1 MNWKMLWP
9 AVVAGLVMLPFLAP
23 LWLMTSG
30 ALRAPGAA
38 IGSIWWPDAW
48 SLEGLRAAFSL
59 VPLTQGLLNSLLI
72 LLAAVPLTLFT
83 ASCAGLALALVPRR
97 QQTRLILALL
107 LLAAIPLTA
116 VWVPRF
122 ALFHFAGLSH
132 GLLPMIAPALMA
144 GAPLYVLLYFL
155 AFRRIPDGLFEAAR
169 LEGLSWW
176 TLWWRIA
183 LPLARPTT
191 VAVGVLA
198 GAQFW
203 NSFMDALLY
212 LHNEREQTAPALL
225 HALDLLGS
233 TNWPVLM
240 AGAAAVTLPIIGA
253 FLFAQ
258 RYFEAPERGSS
269 WLGR

>member
-1 MNWKMLWP
+1 MSILHRWRGPLAG
-9 AVVAGLVMLPFLAP
+9 AVILLFLAP
-23 LWLMTSG
+23 VWLMISG
-30 ALRAPGAA
+30 ALRAPGSA
-38 IGSIWWPDAW
+38 IGSAWWPAQW
-48 SLEGLRAAFSL
+48 SFEGLRAAFSL
-59 VPLTQGLLNSLLI
+59 VPLAQGLLNSLLI
-72 LLAAVPLTLFT
+72 LLAAVPLTLLT
-83 ASCAGLALALVPRR
+83 ASAAGLALALVPR
-97 QQTRLILALL
+97 QQQQRLIAALL
-107 LLAAIPLTA
+107 LLAAVPMTA

-122 ALFHFAGLSH
+122 TLFHAAGFADGM
-132 GLLPMIAPALMA
+132 LPIVAPALMA

-155 AFRRIPDGLFEAAR
+155 AFRRIPETLFEAAR

-176 TLWWRIA
+176 SLWRQVA

-203 NSFMDALLY
+203 NNFMDALLY
-212 LHNEREQTAPALL
+212 LHSEDDQTAPLLL

-240 AGAAAVTLPIIGA
+240 AGAAAVTLPVLAA
-253 FLFAQ
+253 FLLAH
-258 RYFEAPERGSS
+258 RYFEAPERGQS

>member
-1 MNWKMLWP
+1 MSSILSWRGSA
-9 AVVAGLVMLPFLAP
+9 AVLVAVLFLAP
-23 LWLMTSG
+23 VWLMLSG
-30 ALRAPGAA
+30 ALREPGAA
-38 IGSIWWPDAW
+38 VGSAWWPSAW
-48 SLEGLRAAFSL
+48 SLAGLRSAFEL
-59 VPLTQGLLNSLLI
+59 VPLARGLLNSLLI

-83 ASCAGLALALVPRR
+83 ASAAGLALALAPR
-97 QQTRLILALL
+97 QQQHRLIAALL
-107 LLAAIPLTA
+107 LLAAVPLTA

-122 ALFHFAGLSH
+122 TLFHAAGLAN
-132 GLLPMIAPALMA
+132 GLLPLIAPALMA

-155 AFRRIPDGLFEAAR
+155 AFRRIPDTLFEAAR

-176 TLWWRIA
+176 ALWRQVA

-203 NSFMDALLY
+203 NNFMDALLY
-212 LHNEREQTAPALL
+212 LHREQDQTAPLLL

-240 AGAAAVTLPIIGA
+240 AGAAAVTLPVVAA
-253 FLFAQ
+253 FLLAH

>member
-1 MNWKMLWP
+1 MMSRIPWRSAL
-9 AVVAGLVMLPFLAP
+9 AVLTTLLFLAP
-23 LWLMTSG
+23 VWLMLSG
-30 ALRAPGAA
+30 ALRAPGTAQ
-38 IGSIWWPDAW
+38 GSAWWPTQF
-48 SLEGLRAAFSL
+48 SLDGLRAAFEM
-59 VPLTQGLLNSLLI
+59 VPLFHGLFNSLLI

-83 ASCAGLALALVPRR
+83 ASTAGLALALAPRA
-97 QQTRLILALL
+97 QQPKLITALL
-107 LLAAIPLTA
+107 LLAAVPLTA

-122 ALFHFAGLSH
+122 ALFHAFGLSD
-132 GLLPMIAPALMA
+132 GLLPIIAPALMA

-155 AFRRIPDGLFEAAR
+155 AFRRVPDTLFEAAR

-176 TLWWRIA
+176 ALWRQVA

-203 NSFMDALLY
+203 NNFMDALLY
-212 LHNEREQTAPALL
+212 LHRERDQTAPLLL

-240 AGAAAVTLPIIGA
+240 AGAAAVTLPVLAA
-253 FLFAQ
+253 FLLAH
-258 RYFEAPERGSS
+258 RYFETPERGSS